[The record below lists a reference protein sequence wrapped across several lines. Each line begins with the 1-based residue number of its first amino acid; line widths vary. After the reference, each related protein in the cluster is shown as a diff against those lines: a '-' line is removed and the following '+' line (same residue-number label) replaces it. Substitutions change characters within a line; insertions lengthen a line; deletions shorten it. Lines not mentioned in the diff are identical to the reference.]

1 MALLTM
7 GEASPKLIKS
17 DKSGLG
23 YLSAIQYLAPAST
36 SGRNVCP
43 HASPG
48 CVAACLY
55 TAGRGRT
62 NGVQNAR
69 LNRTHLFFENR
80 QLYWETL
87 ETELDKFGKRAD
99 RLGKIPSV
107 RLNGT
112 SDLPWERLRPELF
125 DRFDGFQFYDYT
137 KNPNRM
143 LRFADGELPENYHLT
158 FSRSETNDNDCRKV
172 LRNGGNVA
180 VVFRNDDFP
189 KWHMGAPVVNGDQHD
204 LTFVH
209 DAGSVL
215 ALYAKGKA
223 KPDCS
228 GFVVD
233 PEPWSLQLPI
243 LGY

>member
-7 GEASPKLIKS
+7 GEASPKLVKS

-48 CVAACLY
+48 CVKACLY

-62 NGVQNAR
+62 NGVQTAR
-69 LNRTHLFFENR
+69 LNRTHMFFEDR
-80 QLYWETL
+80 ETYWQTL
-87 ETELDKFGKRAD
+87 ETELAKFGKRAD
-99 RLGKIPSV
+99 RLGMTPAV

-112 SDLPWERLRPELF
+112 SDLPWERLRPQLF
-125 DRFDGFQFYDYT
+125 ERFSECQLYDYT
-137 KNPNRM
+137 KDPKRM
-143 LRFADGELPENYHLT
+143 FRFCYRDFPANYHLT
-158 FSRSETNDNDCRKV
+158 FSRSETNDSDCRDV

-180 VVFRNDDFP
+180 VVFRNAEFP
-189 KWHMGAPVVNGDQHD
+189 KWFLGAPVVNGDQHD

-209 DAGSVL
+209 PPGSVL

>member
-1 MALLTM
+1 MTLLTM

-17 DKSGLG
+17 DNSGLG

-43 HASPG
+43 FASAG
-48 CVAACLY
+48 CEEACLY

-62 NGVQNAR
+62 NGVQTAR
-69 LNRTHLFFENR
+69 LNRTHLFFDNR
-80 QLYWETL
+80 AEYWQTL
-87 ETELDKFGKRAD
+87 ESELATFGKRAD

-125 DRFDGFQFYDYT
+125 ERFSEFQFYDYT
-137 KNPNRM
+137 KDPKRM
-143 LRFADGELPENYHLT
+143 LRFCAGEFPENYHLT
-158 FSRSETNDNDCRKV
+158 FSRSETNDRDCRNV
-172 LRNGGNVA
+172 LGNGGNVA
-180 VVFRNDDFP
+180 VVFRSAEFP
-189 KWHMGAPVVNGDQHD
+189 SWFLGAPVVNGDQHD

-233 PEPWSLQLPI
+233 PEPWTVQLAI
-243 LGY
+243 IGY

>member
-7 GEASPKLIKS
+7 GESSPKLVKS
-17 DKSGLG
+17 DKSDLG

-69 LNRTHLFFENR
+69 LNRTRLFFDDRAE
-80 QLYWETL
+80 YWNAL
-87 ETELDKFGKRAD
+87 ETELDKFGNRAD
-99 RLGKIPSV
+99 RLGKTPSV

-112 SDLPWERLRPELF
+112 SDIPWERLRPALF
-125 DRFDGFQFYDYT
+125 ERFHWFQFYDYT
-137 KNPNRM
+137 KDPRRM
-143 LRFADGELPENYHLT
+143 LRFANGELPDNYHLT
-158 FSRSETNDNDCRKV
+158 FSRSETNDTDCRKV
-172 LRNGGNVA
+172 LSAGGNVA
-180 VVFRNDDFP
+180 VVFRNADSP
-189 KWHMGAPVVNGDQHD
+189 RWHLGAPVVNGDQHD

-209 DAGSVL
+209 DPGSVL
-215 ALYAKGKA
+215 ALYAKGQA

-233 PEPWSLQLPI
+233 PEPWALQLPI

>member
-1 MALLTM
+1 M
-7 GEASPKLIKS
+7 GASSPKLIKS
-17 DKSGLG
+17 DNSGLG

-43 HASPG
+43 HATAG
-48 CVAACLY
+48 CRAACLF

-62 NGVQNAR
+62 HTVQSAR
-69 LNRTHLFFENR
+69 IDRTHLFYDDR
-80 QLYWETL
+80 DRYWETL
-87 ETELDKFGKRAD
+87 ESELDKFRSKTERVGK
-99 RLGKIPSV
+99 LPSV

-125 DRFDGFQFYDYT
+125 DNFDDVQFYDYT
-137 KNPNRM
+137 KDPARM
-143 LRFADGELPENYHLT
+143 MRWADGQFPENYHLT
-158 FSRSETNDNDCRKV
+158 FSRSEINEPECREV
-172 LRNGGNVA
+172 IRSGGTVA
-180 VVFRNDDFP
+180 VVFRQHDFP
-189 KWHMGAPVVNGDQHD
+189 RWFLGAPVVDGDQTD
-204 LTFVH
+204 LRFL
-209 DAGSVL
+209 DPAGSVVG
-215 ALYAKGKA
+215 LYAKGKA